1 MDRWSRAIV
10 VAVIATAL
18 AGCAH
23 RVVTVGALD
32 VSPAVTLPAQ
42 GRHLSLDLAPVTP
55 DAIRF
60 ATRGF
65 PVVEVSAFRT
75 TLRRAFERA
84 FAPSLAGQTPGPAD
98 ATLLLEVTELAFV
111 SSKVAPPMRDEA
123 RRAAAAAGAEI
134 VLVHG
139 SSGHPPQVHMPRFR
153 YARIRFTAS
162 LRLRGAEASRL
173 SGFATAQ
180 QATDGDAHSI
190 EQSLASAV
198 SVLYQQIAR
207 ELFERSLARA
217 DSP

>member
-10 VAVIATAL
+10 VAVIAGGL

-23 RVVTVGALD
+23 RVVSVGALD

-42 GRHLSLDLAPVTP
+42 GRRLSLDLAPLTP

-84 FAPSLAGQTPGPAD
+84 FAPSLAGQTPDPAD

-111 SSKVAPPMRDEA
+111 SSKVAPPMRDDA
-123 RRAAAAAGAEI
+123 RRAAAAEI

-180 QATDGDAHSI
+180 RATDGDAHSI
-190 EQSLASAV
+190 EESLASAV

>member
-10 VAVIATAL
+10 VAVIAGGL

-23 RVVTVGALD
+23 RVVSVGALD

-42 GRHLSLDLAPVTP
+42 GRRLALDLAPLTP

-65 PVVEVSAFRT
+65 PVVEISAFRT

-84 FAPSLAGQTPGPAD
+84 FAPSLAGQTPDPAD
-98 ATLLLEVTELAFV
+98 ARLLLEVTELAFV
-111 SSKVAPPMRDEA
+111 SSKVAPPMRDDA
-123 RRAAAAAGAEI
+123 RRAAAAEI

-180 QATDGDAHSI
+180 RATDGDAHSI
-190 EQSLASAV
+190 EESLASAV

>member
-1 MDRWSRAIV
+1 V
-10 VAVIATAL
+10 VAVIAGGL

-23 RVVTVGALD
+23 RVVSVGALD

-42 GRHLSLDLAPVTP
+42 GRRLSLDLAPVTP

-84 FAPSLAGQTPGPAD
+84 FAPSLAGQTPDPAD

-111 SSKVAPPMRDEA
+111 SSKVAPPMRDDA
-123 RRAAAAAGAEI
+123 RRAAAAGAEI

-180 QATDGDAHSI
+180 RATDGDAHSI
-190 EQSLASAV
+190 EDSLASAV